1 METIHLW
8 ISIIKSDCLP
18 TTRVEKHLRMVGIVD
33 DGLINVF
40 VIKVKKQV
48 GFAVC

>member
-1 METIHLW
+1 
-8 ISIIKSDCLP
+8 
-18 TTRVEKHLRMVGIVD
+18 MVGIVD

-48 GFAVC
+48 GFAVLSAVRAIITLHFKTGVPFQVLP